1 MLTDDDCRAIR
12 EAIGQPAMSFDRV
25 RELVRAINAMQD
37 GPVWVVPRDLGGD
50 PPLFVEW
57 LAEGRD
63 PFIFPRLGELTTD
76 DIEWAERKVRAM
88 TAAGAAEVGEE

>member
-37 GPVWVVPRDLGGD
+37 GPVWVVPRRATQAVQEAGYQAGAGGGD
-50 PPLFVEW
+50 IYGDVSIVVIADLY
-57 LAEGRD
+57 D
-63 PFIFPRLGELTTD
+63 T
-76 DIEWAERKVRAM
+76 M
-88 TAAGAAEVGEE
+88 TAAGAAAIAASDAP